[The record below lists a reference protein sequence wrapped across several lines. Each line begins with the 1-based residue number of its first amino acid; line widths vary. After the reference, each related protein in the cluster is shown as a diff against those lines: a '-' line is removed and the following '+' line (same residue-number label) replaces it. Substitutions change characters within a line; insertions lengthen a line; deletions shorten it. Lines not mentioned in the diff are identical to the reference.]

1 MKSYHVDYT
10 PEAKK
15 IISKLDSSVRNRI
28 NDWILNNLEGCENP
42 RWQGKV
48 LKGNFKRTLALPRG
62 RLAHYC
68 PDSRRENYYSN
79 CRRCQKERRLQ
90 IKLSR

>member
-42 RWQGKV
+42 RWQGKA
-48 LKGNFKRTLALPRG
+48 LKGSLKGRWRYRVGDWRIIAQIQDEKIVILIVDVAKRNDA
-62 RLAHYC
+62 Y
-68 PDSRRENYYSN
+68 
-79 CRRCQKERRLQ
+79 K
-90 IKLSR
+90 